1 MEFGRNTGLPLWRQI
16 RDDIAGQIRSGQV
29 APGER
34 LPTEFSYADQYRVN
48 RHTVRQAIAGL
59 VEMELVRVEQGRGT
73 FAREPML
80 DYPLSDRTRFS
91 DIARAKNCQPTGIL
105 LGHCGEQADRR
116 ISEALTLPLG
126 APVIRVE
133 LAGEVDG
140 HRVFVSTAYFPQDRC
155 EGIVDHFQESG
166 SVTKALAALGI
177 VDYRRKSTRVQARL
191 PNPADART
199 LNQARNRPVL
209 VTESINVDG
218 DGSPVEFG
226 ITRFAS
232 DWVSLTVET

>member
-1 MEFGRNTGLPLWRQI
+1 MEFGRNTGSPLWRQI

-34 LPTEFSYADQYRVN
+34 LPTEFSFAEQYSVN
-48 RHTVRQAIAGL
+48 RHTVRQAIADL
-59 VEMELVRVEQGRGT
+59 VEMNLVRVEQGRGT

-80 DYPLSDRTRFS
+80 DYPLSDSTRFS
-91 DIARAKNCQPTGIL
+91 DIALAKNCCPAGIL
-105 LGHCGEQADRR
+105 LDHGDEQADRR
-116 ISEALTLPLG
+116 IADALTVPLG

-155 EGIVDHFQESG
+155 QGIVSHFQQSG
-166 SVTKALAALGI
+166 SVTKALAAVGI
-177 VDYRRKSTRVQARL
+177 VEYKRKTTRVQARL
-191 PNPADART
+191 PTPTDARV
-199 LNQARNRPVL
+199 LKQERYRPVL
-209 VTESINVDG
+209 VTESINVDAE
-218 DGSPVEFG
+218 GSPVEFG

-232 DWVSLTVET
+232 DWIAITVET